1 MNSLFYYLKS
11 SVLISSGSAAR
22 NMLLFTMLSL
32 FTLFSGNAYAQEKT
46 ITGVVLNETGEPFP
60 GANVVFKNTTIGA
73 STDLDGR
80 FCLKVPAG
88 ATILVISSIG
98 YETAEV
104 NIAGKPSIEVRMQV
118 KAITLNDAVVVAYGG
133 TQKKATLSGAISDV
147 KGVELMKS
155 RTVNVSNSLAG
166 KIAGLTVVAQGGEPG
181 NDFSTILVRGVNT
194 FGNAT
199 PLFVVD
205 GVPLQVSDKLQRIDP
220 NSIESITVLKDASAA
235 IYGSQGAN
243 GVILITTKRGQ
254 AGKLNVTASFNESFS
269 QPTVLPDLLNAYE
282 IASLQN
288 EVIDNGSTG
297 VLPATFHPAKY
308 SDTELE
314 GFKTGSD
321 PWRYASTDWVNETMK
336 KITLQNYSNVT
347 VSGGTDK
354 IRGLLSLSSRFQDS
368 FYKNG
373 SNTYRQY
380 DVRANMD
387 MNPTKYIL
395 ISFDLN
401 NRQDIA
407 NYAIDDAGT
416 IFSKIITSSPTKRAY
431 WPDGTLGDAIGTI
444 GNANSPVAVSTP
456 LGGYNEIDNSVI
468 NSTLKANIKIP
479 WVEGLSVTSTGTI
492 DRGNAFG
499 RRWTIPV
506 TYYEWDGNSTTNPA
520 FKPQVEGDK
529 RRTLNENTTK
539 NNNWLV
545 NLLINYEKQFGDH
558 LVKVLGGYEAY
569 ERASNYFSITKKDF
583 DAENLDQLI
592 FGNTVDVITQSNPG
606 STRWSNYLGRINYEY
621 KSKILAEFVGRY
633 QGSSIFYKND
643 RWGFFPGGS
652 LAYRISEENFWKQ
665 NIKFLSYFKI
675 RASYGITGN
684 DLISPFQ
691 YLSLYET
698 RYSRYIEQVGASGS
712 LTPYNVLYEGTVPYK
727 NVTWE
732 KAKQLDLGFDAGL
745 LQEKLN
751 LTFDYFDNRRDDI
764 LTPKIGAIPG
774 STGITPSDE
783 NIGKFQNRGF
793 DFNIQYAG
801 SSGELRYQVGFNG
814 LYSRN
819 KLLFFDETAGIPD
832 YQMKTGHPIGGALYY
847 QVLGIYNTDAD
858 LAAHPYA
865 LNGATPQ
872 LGDLIFEDVNNDQ
885 VIDTRD
891 MVRSY
896 KSGTP
901 TTSGGLSA
909 SLQYKNLD
917 FSILFQGAFGAER
930 YMRPTF
936 SLEGNYLQSFYD
948 NRWTPENTDSGFP
961 RIFDTHSAYWSNPNG
976 VFNTFFVR
984 KTDYVRLKNL
994 EIGYNVRESLLRHV
1008 HIEKLRVYLSGLNLL
1023 TYAPDLKDFDTDP
1036 EQSIRDQF
1044 YGESYPLQRTVTFGI
1059 NVTF

>member
-1 MNSLFYYLKS
+1 MKSLFYFFRNKVLNYRESIVRGIFCYATLPLIF
-11 SVLISSGSAAR
+11 LISGST
-22 NMLLFTMLSL
+22 F
-32 FTLFSGNAYAQEKT
+32 AQERT
-46 ITGVVLNETGEPFP
+46 ITGKVLNEAGEPFP
-60 GANVVFKNTTIGA
+60 GVNVIVKNTTTGT
-73 STDLDGR
+73 STDIDGR
-80 FCLKVPAG
+80 FSLKVPAG
-88 ATILVISSIG
+88 ASTLVISSIG
-98 YETAEV
+98 YETSEV
-104 NIAGKPSIEVRMQV
+104 NISGKSAIEVQMQV
-118 KAITLNDAVVVAYGG
+118 KAILLNDAVVVAYGG

-155 RTVNVSNSLAG
+155 RTINVSNSLAG

-254 AGKLNVTASFNESFS
+254 AGKLNVSASFNQSFS
-269 QPTVLPDLLNAYE
+269 QPTILPDLLNSYE
-282 IASLQN
+282 IATLQN
-288 EVIDNGSTG
+288 EVIEDPNSG

-308 SDTELE
+308 SDTELQ

-321 PWRYASTDWVNETMK
+321 PWRYPSTDWVNETMK
-336 KITLQNYSNVT
+336 KITMQNYTNVS

-354 IRGLLSLSSRFQDS
+354 IRGLLSLSSRYQDG

-373 SNTYRQY
+373 SNIYRQY

-387 MNPTKYIL
+387 MNPSKYVL
-395 ISFDLN
+395 ISFDIN

-416 IFSKIITSSPTKRAY
+416 IFSKIITASPIKRAY
-431 WPDGTLGDAIGTI
+431 WPDGTLGQAIGTI
-444 GNANSPVAVSTP
+444 GNANSPVAISTP

-479 WVEGLSVTSTGTI
+479 WVEGLSVTGTGTL

-499 RRWTIPV
+499 KRWTIPV

-520 FKPQVEGDK
+520 FRPQVEGDK

-539 NNNWLV
+539 SNNWLI
-545 NLLINYEKQFGDH
+545 NLLLNYDKQFGDH
-558 LVKVLGGYEAY
+558 SLKVLGGYEAY
-569 ERASNYFSITKKDF
+569 ERAGNYFSITKRDF
-583 DAENLDQLI
+583 DADNLDQLI

-606 STRWSNYLGRINYEY
+606 ATRWSNYLGRINYEY

-652 LAYRISEENFWKQ
+652 LAYRISEENFWKE
-665 NIKFLSYFKI
+665 NLSFISYFKI
-675 RASYGITGN
+675 RTSYGITGN

-712 LTPYNVLYEGTVPYK
+712 LTPYNVLYEGTVPYQG
-727 NVTWE
+727 VTWE

-745 LQEKLN
+745 LKDKLN
-751 LTFDYFDNRRDDI
+751 ITFDYFDNRRDDI

-793 DFNIQYAG
+793 DFNIQYAS
-801 SSGELRYQVGFNG
+801 SSGDLKYQVAFNG
-814 LYSRN
+814 LYSKN
-819 KLLFFDETAGIPD
+819 KLVFFDEVAGIPD
-832 YQMKTGHPIGGALYY
+832 YQKKTGHPIGGALYY
-847 QVLGIYNTDAD
+847 HVLGVYKTEAD
-858 LAAHPYA
+858 LAAHPVG
-865 LNGATPQ
+865 LNGAIPR
-872 LGDLIFEDVNNDQ
+872 LGDLIFEDVNDDE

-896 KSGTP
+896 KSSTP
-901 TTSGGLSA
+901 TTSGGISA
-909 SLQYKNLD
+909 SLQYKNFD

-936 SLEGNYLQSFYD
+936 NLEGNYLQSFYD
-948 NRWTPENTDSGFP
+948 KRWTPENPDSDFP

-994 EIGYNVRESLLRHV
+994 EIGYNFSELLLNRA
-1008 HIEKLRVYLSGLNLL
+1008 HIQKLRVYVSGLNLL

-1059 NVTF
+1059 TLTF